1 MKRVSKAFSR
11 ATKQDGPLTREDQR
25 PALPPKLS
33 PTDFDL
39 VNNENA
45 PHQANSTNV
54 NRRMSIRRSLAWKV
68 AAPPTLPP
76 KSTCS
81 PPPLPPPLMAMGTM
95 TTMTEPVGAPLPP
108 PRMAKAAP
116 PPLPPRMQAAELQEV
131 TKHHEKNVEE
141 EEEEED
147 FGSAVQF
154 KTLGPTIAQ
163 AKRKQWMPS
172 MFATNKPSKLQQ
184 GEGGRD
190 EKEEEEEAEGG
201 DAIDDALP
209 SINGSSSK
217 SAWRF
222 SAMRRMSLT
231 KKKINSDQA
240 STTGFHLI
248 PPNESLVTMPMLLN
262 EEEMTCDEDSYYSYG
277 VSAIGRFNELPSALY
292 FESATHA
299 EHPADPDFPLSAIII
314 LSLGEAMWMCGPA
327 SLDYPEARFPAICGK
342 PHKHLKKVELAHN
355 SITSNS
361 SSDGSTEPD
370 RISFGCDAERKKLL
384 DLEWFNDTD
393 NGQQMPKYVLVG
405 DALVYNSD
413 HLLRRPLKQDA
424 VLLPINQEYTM
435 DRKNK
440 LAMLCFERIGARA
453 VRVCSEEL
461 MALQYLTQRPLPT
474 GMVVDMGQTATRV
487 VCFLQ
492 GERVEITLRKTKAAG
507 KAVTLRMQR
516 MMQELESVFTQ
527 SKQGMEFAR
536 LAKEKVGFV
545 RQRLETKE
553 CAPVSV
559 EYSPGNFVL
568 LQQEMHQC
576 AEILFNPSADEG
588 GMLAYANAP
597 SVQTTLMDCL
607 KENDDRDTWEEL
619 LSNIVVYG
627 GTSRLP
633 GMEARLTQEVRLLLD
648 SDPMTASKSSVLKR
662 KLKVRVLPEAAWAG
676 ARELLERESLSP
688 VVPNPKWISRM
699 YWKNGGETGV
709 KVRLEKLCR
718 GDETFD
724 AV

>member
-1 MKRVSKAFSR
+1 MQPAELLQV
-11 ATKQDGPLTREDQR
+11 ATKPQEAATETED
-25 PALPPKLS
+25 
-33 PTDFDL
+33 DDDD
-39 VNNENA
+39 
-45 PHQANSTNV
+45 
-54 NRRMSIRRSLAWKV
+54 
-68 AAPPTLPP
+68 
-76 KSTCS
+76 
-81 PPPLPPPLMAMGTM
+81 
-95 TTMTEPVGAPLPP
+95 
-108 PRMAKAAP
+108 
-116 PPLPPRMQAAELQEV
+116 
-131 TKHHEKNVEE
+131 EE
-141 EEEEED
+141 EEL
-147 FGSAVQF
+147 GSAAQF

-163 AKRKQWMPS
+163 AKRKQWMPT
-172 MFATNKPSKLQQ
+172 MFASKPSKPPQHG
-184 GEGGRD
+184 GEGEDR
-190 EKEEEEEAEGG
+190 EEEEAEGG

-222 SAMRRMSLT
+222 SAMRRMSLG
-231 KKKINSDQA
+231 KKKPSPSDQ
-240 STTGFHLI
+240 TRFHLI

-262 EEEMTCDEDSYYSYG
+262 EDEMLCDEDSYYSYG
-277 VSAIGRFNELPSALY
+277 VSALGRFNELPSALY

-299 EHPADPDFPLSAIII
+299 EHPANPDFPLSAIII
-314 LSLGEAMWMCGPA
+314 LSLGEATWMCGPA

-342 PHKHLKKVELAHN
+342 PHKHLKKVELAH
-355 SITSNS
+355 TSNG
-361 SSDGSTEPD
+361 GSGSAGSPEPD

-393 NGQQMPKYVLVG
+393 NGQHTPKYVLVG

-424 VLLPINQEYTM
+424 VLLPINQEYSM

-461 MALQYLTQRPLPT
+461 MALQHLTQRPFPT

-536 LAKEKVGFV
+536 LAKEKAGYV
-545 RQRLETKE
+545 RQRLDTSE

-568 LQQEMHQC
+568 LQHEMHQC

-619 LSNIVVYG
+619 LGNIVVYG

-648 SDPMTASKSSVLKR
+648 SDPMTASKSGALKR
-662 KLKVRVLPEAAWAG
+662 KLKVKVLPEAAWFG
-676 ARELLERESLSP
+676 ARELLERESLFP